1 MAGTKIG
8 GIKAKEANLA
18 KYGKDFYKNIG
29 RKGGRIKTTGGFAQL
44 EPGKDG
50 LTGPE
55 RARAVGDKGGVVG
68 KRGYKFIKIAEKGFA
83 YYEQKNTGKF
93 FKLAINN

>member
-18 KYGKDFYKNIG
+18 KYSKDYYKNIG
-29 RKGGRIKTTGGFAQL
+29 R
-44 EPGKDG
+44 
-50 LTGPE
+50 
-55 RARAVGDKGGVVG
+55 KGGVVG
-68 KRGYKFIKIAEKGFA
+68 KRGYKFIKLAEKGFA
-83 YYEQKNTGKF
+83 YYKQKITGEL